1 MQPGNALQHHI
12 INQINIPYQGQS
24 IQISYSQYQR
34 VMYEVSMFQAFRLI
48 SPRLA
53 IIIIIILK
61 KSPHESLRGDWRSM
75 TIVTKRSCKS
85 RKRMIIQKILKTRKW
100 PNRRFLRYS
109 SAVCLCPRTT
119 TQEHPSCWHDSPRDS
134 VGHRPDK
141 NQMKPL
147 QPLQGLFP
155 A

>member
-61 KSPHESLRGDWRSM
+61 KSPHESLRGD
-75 TIVTKRSCKS
+75 
-85 RKRMIIQKILKTRKW
+85 
-100 PNRRFLRYS
+100 
-109 SAVCLCPRTT
+109 
-119 TQEHPSCWHDSPRDS
+119 
-134 VGHRPDK
+134 
-141 NQMKPL
+141 
-147 QPLQGLFP
+147 
-155 A
+155 